1 METMETTP
9 SQISRSVFATMSELR
24 PRRSRNKVSMVKD
37 PSTTTMDDLNAGYH
51 PVMMSDPGA
60 APEPPLKTTATK
72 TPEPKRHRRN
82 MEHTT
87 YEVNTLMSPCVPLR
101 NDHDQPRD
109 SF

>member
-1 METMETTP
+1 
-9 SQISRSVFATMSELR
+9 
-24 PRRSRNKVSMVKD
+24 MVKD

-51 PVMMSDPGA
+51 PVMMSEPGA

-72 TPEPKRHRRN
+72 NPEPKRHRRN

-87 YEVNTLMSPCVPLR
+87 YEMNTLMSPCVPLR